1 MILGLA
7 RLGWTAAVGC
17 LLVSIMAGCGERSVP
32 AEPFIATDLTGAKY
46 GSGFALT
53 DHHGKLRSLPDF
65 KGKAVLLF
73 FGYTHCPDVCVTI
86 LSDLRMLK
94 QQLGRDGARIQVL
107 FITLDPQRDTREKL
121 ASYMAYFDPEFL
133 ALSGDEATTA
143 SIAREFKVHY
153 SRHDM
158 GSAAG
163 YFIDHSAGIY
173 GFDTQGRLRLL
184 FNYGTE
190 LSTMIHDIKLL
201 LGNKP

>member
-1 MILGLA
+1 ML
-7 RLGWTAAVGC
+7 
-17 LLVSIMAGCGERSVP
+17 SGCGENRAP
-32 AEPFIATDLTGAKY
+32 AEPFIATDLTGANY
-46 GSGFALT
+46 GRGFVLT
-53 DHHGKLRSLPDF
+53 DHHGKSRSLADF
-65 KGKAVLLF
+65 RGKAVLLF

-94 QQLGRDGARIQVL
+94 QQLGPDGARVQVL
-107 FITLDPQRDTREKL
+107 FVTLDPKRDTPEKL
-121 ASYMAYFDPEFL
+121 AGYMRYFDPDFL
-133 ALSGDEATTA
+133 ALFGDEATTA
-143 SIAREFKVHY
+143 STARDFKVHY

-201 LGNKP
+201 LGNRP